1 MLGGV
6 TLRQNFSEIAEG
18 SRLLLNLTN
27 GNKTLEMGATITK
40 HIKNNIAM
48 ITLDT
53 SNGQV
58 LKFDGITINVT
69 YTNQDGIPYIW
80 LNSTIVYYQGQYVL
94 QVKAEGGFRHNRRNC
109 FRVGVSQHAI
119 LRFDGKSEEVMVRD
133 ISLTGFSITD
143 RKKDLGLEQG
153 THVSL
158 RYEDIGHELNLEGN
172 LIRIEETPDFIIYG
186 FVITRSSR
194 DLSSYVNIKQ
204 RQKRS

>member
-69 YTNQDGIPYIW
+69 YTNKDGIPYIW

-153 THVSL
+153 THASL
-158 RYEDIGHELNLEGN
+158 RYEDIGHELNIEGN
-172 LIRIEETPDFIIYG
+172 LVRIEETPDFIIYG